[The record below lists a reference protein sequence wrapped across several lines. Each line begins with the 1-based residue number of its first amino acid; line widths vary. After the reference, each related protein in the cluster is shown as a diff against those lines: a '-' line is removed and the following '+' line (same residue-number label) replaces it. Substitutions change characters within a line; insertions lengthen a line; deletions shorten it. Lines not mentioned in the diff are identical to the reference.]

1 MKKFLILAVCL
12 LTATVTMAEEDLL
25 QYVHPTLGTAHSR
38 WFVFTPASMPFGM
51 AKLGASTNGTYG
63 NHDGWEAVG
72 YEDGHTSIDG
82 FPCLHEFQ
90 IGGIALMPITGKA
103 PTLPGRME
111 NPEEGWRST
120 FDKEDEQ
127 THPGYYSV
135 VLADYGVRAELTA
148 TPRVGYQRFTF
159 PKSDNSHI
167 LLNIGN
173 RMGESGRVR
182 DAQIKVT
189 GKRTVEGYVITE
201 PEYVKKYQH
210 GATVPMYFYAQFD
223 HDLTD
228 TDVALQGGQW
238 QKGESI
244 EGEGALMLLNFST
257 REGEQ
262 IVARI
267 GLSYTSIDNAR
278 LNFRR
283 EARHKGFNAARKAAE
298 KEWRRQLGRIK
309 VEGGTDDSRI
319 KFYTGLYHA
328 LLGRGLA
335 SDVNGAYPRNDG
347 TVGQIPTGKHGR
359 PIHNHY
365 NTDAVWGAYW
375 NLTTLWSLA
384 YPEYYADW
392 ISSQLLV
399 YKDAGWLGDGIAC
412 SRYVSG
418 VGTNMVPIAMTGA
431 YQSGIRNFD
440 VETAYAASLKNE
452 LTSEGRIEGAGKMD
466 VGAFVER
473 GFSPYDVQRS
483 YEQNTVGSQFG
494 ASHTLEYSFSSYAVA
509 QWAKALGKDDDYAT
523 LMALSKGWEKLF
535 DDSLGLV
542 HPRDIEGRFLDNFDP
557 HESWRGFQ
565 EGNAIQY
572 TFFVPQDP
580 TGLVDRVG
588 RDTFNE
594 RLDSI
599 FTVARELEFGGGKT
613 LYAFSGLQSPYNHG
627 NQPSLHISWL
637 FNFSGKPWL
646 TQKWTHLIC
655 DEFYGTTGEHGYG
668 YGQDED
674 QGQLGAWYVL
684 GAMGIFDV
692 QGGTPVRP
700 TYQFGSPQFDRIT
713 IQLSKANS
721 KGKRFVIEANDA
733 GDDHYYVQKATLNG
747 KDFNQSWIYRDE
759 LHQGGRLQLQMSSTP
774 NETWGTTAAPY

>member
-418 VGTNMVPIAMTGA
+418 VGTNMVPIAMAGA
-431 YQSGIRNFD
+431 YQSGIHNFN

>member
-418 VGTNMVPIAMTGA
+418 VGTNMVPIAMAGA

-733 GDDHYYVQKATLNG
+733 GDGHYYVQKATLNG

>member
-12 LTATVTMAEEDLL
+12 LTATVTMAEGDLL

-159 PKSDNSHI
+159 PKSDNNHI

-418 VGTNMVPIAMTGA
+418 VGTNMVPIAMAGA

-483 YEQNTVGSQFG
+483 YEQNTAGSQFG

>member
-12 LTATVTMAEEDLL
+12 LTATVTMAEGDLL

-418 VGTNMVPIAMTGA
+418 VGTNMVPIAMAGA

>member
-12 LTATVTMAEEDLL
+12 LTATVTMAEVDLL

-278 LNFRR
+278 LNYRR

>member
-12 LTATVTMAEEDLL
+12 LTATVTMAEVDLL

-228 TDVALQGGQW
+228 TDIALQGGQW

-418 VGTNMVPIAMTGA
+418 VGTNMVPIAMAGA

>member
-1 MKKFLILAVCL
+1 MKKYLILAVCL

-135 VLADYGVRAELTA
+135 MLADYGVRAELTA

-418 VGTNMVPIAMTGA
+418 VGTNMVPIAMAGA

>member
-12 LTATVTMAEEDLL
+12 LTATVTMAEVDLL

-418 VGTNMVPIAMTGA
+418 VGTNMVPIAMAGA

>member
-418 VGTNMVPIAMTGA
+418 VGTNMVPIAMAGA

-733 GDDHYYVQKATLNG
+733 GDDHYYVQKAALNG

>member
-418 VGTNMVPIAMTGA
+418 VGTNMVPIAMAGA

-733 GDDHYYVQKATLNG
+733 GDNHYYVQKATLNG